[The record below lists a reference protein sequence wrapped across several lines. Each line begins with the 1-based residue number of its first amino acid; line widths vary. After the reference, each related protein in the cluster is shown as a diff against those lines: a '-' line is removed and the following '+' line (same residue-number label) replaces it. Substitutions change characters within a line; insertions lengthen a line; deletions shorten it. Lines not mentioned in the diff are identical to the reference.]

1 MNIAVYIV
9 PPRPRSENELRD
21 ARVFRLHSGYNMAA
35 VRPIMTLDLVARKEG
50 SLKVV
55 ARAEKLSPIIME

>member
-21 ARVFRLHSGYNMAA
+21 AKVFRLHSGYNMAA
-35 VRPIMTLDLVARKEG
+35 VRPMMTLDLVQRKERELE
-50 SLKVV
+50 SASQEQRNCL
-55 ARAEKLSPIIME
+55 R